1 MTDAAASASPPRG
14 PIFGILLKV
23 ASTLVFTAMVAC
35 VKAAAVTVPV
45 GEVMFARSFL
55 GLVPVLTWLAF
66 RGELAQAF
74 RTQRIGGHFLRS
86 SVGVSSMALWFTCLA
101 LIPLPEALAIG
112 YASPLVTVVFAA
124 LFLGET
130 VRIYRWSAVA
140 VGFVGILIIL
150 SPRLSLATGA
160 LGSAGAK
167 ESIGAMLAL
176 ASAFTAAGAMVL
188 IRRLI
193 TTESTPSIV
202 VYFSLIASGFAL
214 LTLPWGWVLPD
225 SQQAMLLVLSGLL
238 GGVGQIL
245 MTESYRHAD
254 ASTIATFDY
263 SGMIWGLLVGY
274 LLFGETAEPIVLAGT
289 AIVIA
294 AGLFIIWR
302 ERRIGLARPKTG
314 KLSPPAL

>member
-1 MTDAAASASPPRG
+1 M
-14 PIFGILLKV
+14 I
-23 ASTLVFTAMVAC
+23 AC
-35 VKAAAVTVPV
+35 VKAASVTVPT
-45 GEVMFARSFL
+45 GEVMFARAFL
-55 GLVPVLTWLAF
+55 GLVPVLVYLAF
-66 RGELAQAF
+66 RGELSQAF
-74 RTQRIGGHFLRS
+74 KTQRLGGHFLRS
-86 SVGVSSMALWFTCLA
+86 SVGVTSMALWFSCLA

-130 VRIYRWSAVA
+130 VRIYRWSAVL
-140 VGFVGILIIL
+140 VGFIGILIIL
-150 SPRLSLATGA
+150 APRLSLGA
-160 LGSAGAK
+160 LAGAGTN
-167 ESIGAMLAL
+167 ETIGALAAL
-176 ASAFTAAGAMVL
+176 GSAFTAAAAMVL

-202 VYFSLIASGFAL
+202 VYFSLIASGFSL
-214 LTLPWGWVLPD
+214 LTLPWGWVVPN
-225 SQQAMLLVLSGLL
+225 AWEAWMLILSGLL

-274 LLFGETAEPIVLAGT
+274 LLFAETAETSVLIGT

-302 ERRIGLARPKTG
+302 ERRIGLAQPKAG
-314 KLSPPAL
+314 KHTPPAL

>member
-1 MTDAAASASPPRG
+1 MTEVAVAPPRT
-14 PIFGILLKV
+14 PLFGILLKL

-66 RGELAQAF
+66 RGELAHAF
-74 RTQRIGGHFLRS
+74 KTDRLGGHFLRS
-86 SVGVSSMALWFTCLA
+86 SVGVTSMALWFTCLA

-140 VGFVGILIIL
+140 VGFIGILIIL
-150 SPRLSLATGA
+150 APRFSPETLGEAGTMETIGA
-160 LGSAGAK
+160 L
-167 ESIGAMLAL
+167 LAL
-176 ASAFTAAGAMVL
+176 GSAFTAAGAMVL

-214 LTLPWGWVLPD
+214 LTLPWGWVWPN
-225 SQQAMLLVLSGLL
+225 AWEAWMLVLSGLL

-274 LLFGETAEPIVLAGT
+274 LLFAETAGPIVLLGT

-302 ERRIGLARPKTG
+302 ERRIGLARPKAG
-314 KLSPPAL
+314 KHTPPAL

>member
-1 MTDAAASASPPRG
+1 MTDAAASAPPTRG
-14 PIFGILLKV
+14 PVFGILLKV
-23 ASTLVFTAMVAC
+23 ASTFVFTVMVAC
-35 VKAAAVTVPV
+35 VKAATVTVPV
-45 GEVMFARSFL
+45 GQVMFARSFL
-55 GLVPVLTWLAF
+55 GLVPVLTYLAV
-66 RGELAQAF
+66 RGELRHAVK
-74 RTQRIGGHFLRS
+74 TQRLGGHFLRS
-86 SVGVSSMALWFTCLA
+86 SVGVCSMALWFTCLA

-130 VRIYRWSAVA
+130 VRVYRWSAVA
-140 VGFVGILIIL
+140 VGFFGILIIL
-150 SPRLSLATGA
+150 GPRFSPETLAGAGTRETMGA
-160 LGSAGAK
+160 LT
-167 ESIGAMLAL
+167 AL

-214 LTLPWGWVLPD
+214 LTLPWGWVWPD
-225 SQQAMLLVLSGLL
+225 AWQATLLVLSGLL

-274 LLFGETAEPIVLAGT
+274 LLFGETAEPIVLIGM

-302 ERRIGLARPKTG
+302 ERHIGHARPKQG
-314 KLSPPAL
+314 KLQPPGL

>member
-1 MTDAAASASPPRG
+1 MTDVATASTRTPL
-14 PIFGILLKV
+14 FGILLKL
-23 ASTLVFTAMVAC
+23 ASTLVFTAMIAC
-35 VKAAAVTVPV
+35 VKAATVTVPV

-55 GLVPVLTWLAF
+55 GLAPVLAYLAF
-66 RGELAQAF
+66 RGELSQAF
-74 RTQRIGGHFLRS
+74 KTKRLGGHFLRS
-86 SVGVSSMALWFTCLA
+86 SVGVTSMVLWFSCLA

-130 VRIYRWSAVA
+130 VRIYRWSAVI
-140 VGFVGILIIL
+140 VGFIGILIIL
-150 SPRLSLATGA
+150 LPRLSFGADSLANAGAAETIGAFAA
-160 LGSAGAK
+160 LG
-167 ESIGAMLAL
+167 
-176 ASAFTAAGAMVL
+176 SAFTAAAAMVL

-214 LTLPWGWVLPD
+214 LSLPWGWVWPNGFETW
-225 SQQAMLLVLSGLL
+225 MLVLSGLL
-238 GGVGQIL
+238 GGIGQIL

-274 LLFGETAEPIVLAGT
+274 LLFSETAEPIVLLGM

-302 ERRIGLARPKTG
+302 ERHIGLARPKAG
-314 KLSPPAL
+314 KLTPPAL

>member
-1 MTDAAASASPPRG
+1 MTDVAAASTRTPL
-14 PIFGILLKV
+14 FGILLKL
-23 ASTLVFTAMVAC
+23 ASTFVFTAMIAC
-35 VKAAAVTVPV
+35 VKAASVSVPT

-74 RTQRIGGHFLRS
+74 KTQRLGGHFLRS
-86 SVGVSSMALWFTCLA
+86 SVGVTSMFLWFGCLA

-140 VGFVGILIIL
+140 VGFIGILIIL
-150 SPRLSLATGA
+150 APRLSWGA
-160 LGSAGAK
+160 LAGAGTN
-167 ESIGAMLAL
+167 ETIGALAAL
-176 ASAFTAAGAMVL
+176 GSAFTAAAAMVL

-214 LTLPWGWVLPD
+214 LSLPWGWVWPNGWEA
-225 SQQAMLLVLSGLL
+225 SMLILSGLL

-274 LLFGETAEPIVLAGT
+274 LLFAETADAIVLIGM

-302 ERRIGLARPKTG
+302 ERQIGLARPKAG
-314 KLSPPAL
+314 KHTPPAL

>member
-1 MTDAAASASPPRG
+1 MTGETRPTPSTRG
-14 PIFGILLKV
+14 PVFGILLKV

-35 VKAAAVTVPV
+35 VKAAAATVPV

-55 GLVPVLTWLAF
+55 GLVPVLTFLAV

-74 RTQRIGGHFLRS
+74 RTQRLGGHFLRS
-86 SVGVSSMALWFTCLA
+86 SVGVTSMALWFTCLA

-130 VRIYRWSAVA
+130 VRIYRWSAVV
-140 VGFVGILIIL
+140 VGFLGILIIL
-150 SPRLSLATGA
+150 APRFTPETLSGAGTGETIGA
-160 LGSAGAK
+160 L
-167 ESIGAMLAL
+167 LAL

-193 TTESTPSIV
+193 TTERTPAIV

-214 LTLPWGWVLPD
+214 LTLPWGWVVPD
-225 SQQAMLLVLSGLL
+225 SWQALLLVLSGLL
-238 GGVGQIL
+238 GGIGQIL

-263 SGMIWGLLVGY
+263 SGMIWGLAVGY
-274 LLFGETAEPIVLAGT
+274 LLFGETAEPIVLIGM

-294 AGLFIIWR
+294 AGMFIIWR
-302 ERRIGLARPKTG
+302 ERHIGLARPRAG

>member
-1 MTDAAASASPPRG
+1 MTEVAVAPPRT
-14 PIFGILLKV
+14 PLFGILLKL

-66 RGELAQAF
+66 RGELSHAF
-74 RTQRIGGHFLRS
+74 KTDRLGGHFLRS
-86 SVGVSSMALWFTCLA
+86 SVGVTSMALWFTCLA

-140 VGFVGILIIL
+140 VGFIGILIIL
-150 SPRLSLATGA
+150 APRFSPETLGEAGTMETIGA
-160 LGSAGAK
+160 L
-167 ESIGAMLAL
+167 LAL
-176 ASAFTAAGAMVL
+176 GSAFTAAGAMVL

-214 LTLPWGWVLPD
+214 LTLPWGWVWPN
-225 SQQAMLLVLSGLL
+225 AWEAWMLVLSGLL

-274 LLFGETAEPIVLAGT
+274 LLFAETAGPIVLLGT

-302 ERRIGLARPKTG
+302 ERRIGLARPKAG
-314 KLSPPAL
+314 KHTPPAL

>member
-1 MTDAAASASPPRG
+1 MTGSPTSDAPTRG
-14 PIFGILLKV
+14 PVFGILLKV

-45 GEVMFARSFL
+45 GQVMFARSFL
-55 GLVPVLTWLAF
+55 GLVPVLTYLAF
-66 RGELAQAF
+66 RGELKHAF
-74 RTQRIGGHFLRS
+74 RTERLGGHFLRS
-86 SVGVSSMALWFTCLA
+86 SVGVTSMALWFTCLA

-112 YASPLVTVVFAA
+112 YASPLITVVFAA

-150 SPRLSLATGA
+150 APRFSPETLSGAGSTETIGA
-160 LGSAGAK
+160 L
-167 ESIGAMLAL
+167 LAL

-214 LTLPWGWVLPD
+214 LTLPWGWVFPD
-225 SQQAMLLVLSGLL
+225 TWQALLLILSGLL
-238 GGVGQIL
+238 GGIGQIL

-263 SGMIWGLLVGY
+263 SGMIWGLLAGY
-274 LLFGETAEPIVLAGT
+274 LLFAETAEPIVLLGM

-302 ERRIGLARPKTG
+302 ERHIGLARPKQG
-314 KLSPPAL
+314 KLQPPGL

>member
-1 MTDAAASASPPRG
+1 MAAAPEPATRG
-14 PIFGILLKV
+14 PVFGIVLKL
-23 ASTLVFTAMVAC
+23 ASTLVFTAMIVC

-45 GEVMFARSFL
+45 GEVVFSRSFF
-55 GLVPVLTWLAF
+55 GLVPVLTYLAF
-66 RGELAQAF
+66 RGEFGQAF

-86 SVGVSSMALWFTCLA
+86 GVGVSSMFLWFLCLSY
-101 LIPLPEALAIG
+101 IPLPEALAIG
-112 YASPLVTVVFAA
+112 YASPLITVVLAA
-124 LFLGET
+124 LVLGET
-130 VRIYRWSAVA
+130 VRVYRWSAVL
-140 VGFVGILIIL
+140 VGFLGILIIL
-150 SPRLSLATGA
+150 APRLSFDGDA
-160 LGSAGAK
+160 LTTAGSR
-167 ESIGAMLAL
+167 ETIGAIAAL
-176 ASAFTAAGAMVL
+176 ASAFTAGFAMVL

-214 LTLPWGWVLPD
+214 LTLPWGWVWPNAWEA
-225 SQQAMLLVLSGLL
+225 SLLVLAGLF
-238 GGVGQIL
+238 GGIGQIL

-274 LLFGETAEPIVLAGT
+274 LLFGEQAEAIVLLGM

-294 AGLFIIWR
+294 AGMFIIWR
-302 ERRIGLARPKTG
+302 ERHIGLTRPKAG

>member
-1 MTDAAASASPPRG
+1 MTELASSPAPTRG
-14 PIFGILLKV
+14 PVFGILLKL
-23 ASTLVFTAMVAC
+23 ASTLVFTAMIAC
-35 VKAAAVTVPV
+35 VKSAAVTVPV

-55 GLVPVLTWLAF
+55 GLVPVLTYLAF
-66 RGELAQAF
+66 RGELHQAF
-74 RTQRIGGHFLRS
+74 KTQRLGGHVLRS
-86 SVGVSSMALWFTCLA
+86 SVGVTSMALWFTCLA

-112 YASPLVTVVFAA
+112 YASPLITVVFAA

-130 VRIYRWSAVA
+130 VRIYRWSAVGI
-140 VGFVGILIIL
+140 GFIGILIIL
-150 SPRLSLATGA
+150 GPRLSPETLSGAGSAETIGA
-160 LGSAGAK
+160 LT
-167 ESIGAMLAL
+167 AL

-214 LTLPWGWVLPD
+214 LTLPWGWVMPN
-225 SQQAMLLVLSGLL
+225 AWEAGMLILSGLL
-238 GGVGQIL
+238 GGIGQIL

-263 SGMIWGLLVGY
+263 SGMIWGLLAGY
-274 LLFGETAEPIVLAGT
+274 LLFGETADPVVLAGM

-302 ERRIGLARPKTG
+302 ERHIGLARPKQG
-314 KLSPPAL
+314 KLQPPGL